1 MRRWLPFPLLSVA
14 LLAMWLV
21 LNQTLAPVHV
31 LLGTALGLA
40 GGYVMAWLQPPA
52 GKVRYRVVVV
62 AELLALVLAEVVR
75 SNLAVARIVLDPGV
89 RNRTAGFLSM
99 PLEVRHPGALAVL
112 ACIITA
118 TPGTSWARYD
128 AARNILTIHVLDLVD
143 ERAWIRLFKAR
154 YERRLREI
162 FE

>member
-1 MRRWLPFPLLSVA
+1 MKRWLPFPLLSAA

-21 LNQTLAPVHV
+21 LNQSAAPAHL
-31 LLGTALGLA
+31 LLGGLLALGGGRLLA
-40 GGYVMAWLQPPA
+40 MLQPPTGRA
-52 GKVRYRVVVV
+52 RYRP
-62 AELLALVLAEVVR
+62 AALASLFWLVLADIVR
-75 SNLAVARIVLDPGV
+75 SNAAVLWVVLRPAGRGRV
-89 RNRTAGFLSM
+89 AGFLAL

-128 AARNILTIHVLDLVD
+128 AARNVLTIHVLDLVD
-143 ERAWIRLFKAR
+143 EQAWIRQFKQR
-154 YERRLREI
+154 YERRLKEI

>member
-1 MRRWLPFPLLSVA
+1 MRRWLPFPVLSLL

-21 LNQTLAPVHV
+21 LNQTLAPGHV
-31 LLGTALGLA
+31 LLGAALALGGARVLA
-40 GGYVMAWLQPPA
+40 GLQAPA
-52 GKVRYRVVVV
+52 GRVRRRAGV
-62 AELLALVLAEVVR
+62 AAQLFWLVFADIVR
-75 SNLAVARIVLDPGV
+75 SNIAVARIVFHPDI
-89 RNRTAGFLSM
+89 RNRTSGFLSM
-99 PLEVRHPGALAVL
+99 QLELRHPGALAVL

-128 AARNILTIHVLDLVD
+128 AARNVLTIHVLDLID
-143 ERAWIRLFKAR
+143 EEAWIRLFKQR